1 MLEPISECLTDGR
14 KSVARVNSTQVHHY
28 GSYRYAAVK
37 SRTSGYTLSCSL
49 YLNESQMFSDIELLA
64 VFPTLQSTIHR
75 YSQHNKVMSCMY
87 VIFVHICC

>member
-1 MLEPISECLTDGR
+1 MAVTVKLLSSRVPVVTPCPI
-14 KSVARVNSTQVHHY
+14 
-28 GSYRYAAVK
+28 
-37 SRTSGYTLSCSL
+37 CSL

-75 YSQHNKVMSCMY
+75 YSQHNKVMSYMY